1 MRAAF
6 KRHISHPRTRLWHN
20 GNLLFIAYIN
30 DAQQAMLT
38 PQAHLL
44 LKDFTEEDIHAL
56 KTAAATLLAKPTV
69 TAYELSNLPHSKRYS
84 RVSFACTA
92 LDKCTRG
99 GILTRGITEFC
110 GSASAGKAQLLL
122 HLCLTLHLNDE

>member
-1 MRAAF
+1 MIF
-6 KRHISHPRTRLWHN
+6 KTP
-20 GNLLFIAYIN
+20 YIN
-30 DAQQAMLT
+30 DAQQAILT
-38 PQAHLL
+38 PPQAHFL

-56 KTAAATLLAKPTV
+56 KTAAAKLLAKPTV

-92 LDKCTRG
+92 LNKCTRG

-110 GSASAGKAQLLL
+110 GSASAGKTQLLL
-122 HLCLTLHLNDE
+122 HFCLTVQLNDELGV